1 VLRGREAIELDL
13 ENIFNGSTTV
23 KEGLDHAVIRSN
35 ATLREFS
42 VIHGAA
48 PQGEI

>member
-1 VLRGREAIELDL
+1 M
-13 ENIFNGSTTV
+13 ENIFKGSKTV
-23 KEGLDHAVIRSN
+23 KEGLDHAVTRGN
-35 ATLREFS
+35 AILREFS